1 MKTDGGRALSRVAA
15 DALPGLR
22 TAQTIALLSVA
33 QAGTRELTLANLVE
47 GAAVGEV
54 LFLRFRPAAELLI
67 DGKQL
72 QFREFVSIFLR
83 HIRIAR
89 AVEVLRRNLPGLPAS
104 RDTSGTL
111 PPPARAFLIHHF
123 VDHRDGRLSQNRLTW
138 GHDFKLV
145 FAQFVGR
152 QQRFVFPR
160 AISTS
165 PMPRSTKVLVEPRA
179 PESSTST
186 FLYSAL
192 TNSSGFR
199 PRSP

>member
-1 MKTDGGRALSRVAA
+1 MKTDGGLGALSRVAA

-22 TAQTIALLSVA
+22 TAQTVALLSVA

-72 QFREFVSIFLR
+72 QFRELVSIFLR

-89 AVEVLRRNLPGLPAS
+89 AVEVLRRNLLAFRRVEILRYAS
-104 RDTSGTL
+104 ATWRVPFLSTTL
-111 PPPARAFLIHHF
+111 STTETVGSARIE
-123 VDHRDGRLSQNRLTW
+123 LTR

-152 QQRFVFPR
+152 QQRFVFPVRSVRRRYRVLRRYWSNR
-160 AISTS
+160 ARRS
-165 PMPRSTKVLVEPRA
+165 PALPR
-179 PESSTST
+179 
-186 FLYSAL
+186 FYDSAL
-192 TNSSGFR
+192 TNSWAFAW
-199 PRSP
+199 SP